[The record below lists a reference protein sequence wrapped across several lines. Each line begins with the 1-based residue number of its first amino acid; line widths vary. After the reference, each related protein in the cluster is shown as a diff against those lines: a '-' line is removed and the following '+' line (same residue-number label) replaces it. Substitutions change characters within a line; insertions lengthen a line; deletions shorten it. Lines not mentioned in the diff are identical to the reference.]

1 LLSRVILTDGSKL
14 FGDDWGA
21 IRLDDIEVITVEDG
35 SQVYEVA
42 KTTVQIEHC
51 TSAELQYVTERTR
64 LSARAGLAAHLLY
77 KLQKSPNGDG
87 TMATVT
93 DKDIAALSEI
103 HKRRKELGSREL
115 VNGSKEAAGQ
125 FMKRVS
131 RSGGRRIVDWRWLI
145 PTKKLNK

>member
-1 LLSRVILTDGSKL
+1 
-14 FGDDWGA
+14 
-21 IRLDDIEVITVEDG
+21 
-35 SQVYEVA
+35 
-42 KTTVQIEHC
+42 
-51 TSAELQYVTERTR
+51 
-64 LSARAGLAAHLLY
+64 
-77 KLQKSPNGDG
+77 
-87 TMATVT
+87 MATVT